1 MKKMLGILLIQFFS
15 FASIKVDGKIN
26 VYVEKSNNGI
36 DVINISTP
44 SSKGISHST
53 FTDFNIGEKGAVIN
67 NSKNIAR
74 SRIAGLINGNKN
86 IKEKRAKLALLDVT
100 GVKESRLS
108 GILEALSKDRLDV
121 ILSNP
126 NGITLDG
133 ASFLNIH
140 NMSLSTSKVIVE
152 EGDIKSLKELNS
164 SDNLEIVANSFKSE
178 GDIIGKEITIKTYAG
193 EEGKLLS
200 ADIIGSVHGDVVKIV
215 ATRSGIGVKSIE
227 ARDLTL
233 ESKVQADIEKIKV
246 DNLNIKVEEDFK
258 NKDKI

>member
-15 FASIKVDGKIN
+15 FASIKVDGKSN

-44 SSKGISHST
+44 SSKGISYST

-133 ASFLNIH
+133 ASFLNC
-140 NMSLSTSKVIVE
+140 
-152 EGDIKSLKELNS
+152 
-164 SDNLEIVANSFKSE
+164 
-178 GDIIGKEITIKTYAG
+178 Y
-193 EEGKLLS
+193 
-200 ADIIGSVHGDVVKIV
+200 
-215 ATRSGIGVKSIE
+215 
-227 ARDLTL
+227 
-233 ESKVQADIEKIKV
+233 KIK
-246 DNLNIKVEEDFK
+246 I
-258 NKDKI
+258 

>member
-1 MKKMLGILLIQFFS
+1 LMKQFFA
-15 FASIKVDGKIN
+15 FASIKVDGKNN
-26 VYVEKSNNGI
+26 VYVEKSNNEI
-36 DVINISTP
+36 DVINIATP

-86 IKEKRAKLALLDVT
+86 IKEIRVKLALLDVT

-133 ASFLNIH
+133 ASFLNC
-140 NMSLSTSKVIVE
+140 
-152 EGDIKSLKELNS
+152 
-164 SDNLEIVANSFKSE
+164 
-178 GDIIGKEITIKTYAG
+178 Y
-193 EEGKLLS
+193 
-200 ADIIGSVHGDVVKIV
+200 
-215 ATRSGIGVKSIE
+215 
-227 ARDLTL
+227 
-233 ESKVQADIEKIKV
+233 KIK
-246 DNLNIKVEEDFK
+246 I
-258 NKDKI
+258 